1 MMEAEAFYQTQSTNQ
16 PDETDD
22 DGGEA
27 EPAGK

>member
-22 DGGEA
+22 D
-27 EPAGK
+27 